1 MPAMRRCHGRC
12 EVRPLRPNPLP
23 PGTATASVRL
33 LIGGLG
39 CENCAVRVRNA
50 LVSLDGVADALVCLT
65 PPVASV
71 TYDPARVDPED
82 LVAAV
87 AKAGDGSRHEYS
99 AVRLESARS
108 R

>member
-1 MPAMRRCHGRC
+1 
-12 EVRPLRPNPLP
+12 
-23 PGTATASVRL
+23 
-33 LIGGLG
+33 
-39 CENCAVRVRNA
+39 
-50 LVSLDGVADALVCLT
+50 
-65 PPVASV
+65 V